1 MRKYTESELVEKA
14 SPELLREKLLETLIA
29 LDDFCREHGLRY
41 YLSGGTLL
49 GAVRHQGFIPWD
61 DDIDVNMPRCDCE
74 KLMELSGGRIGKYL
88 LVPPNF
94 DDAAHAYHWK
104 LYNEEILVTKGEKCY
119 PIFIDIFPIEGLPK
133 TAFGNWLHYTRSRFW
148 KLLSDCLW
156 GKKWLQGSN
165 KPAKLFHAAMR
176 PVASLWGKERLFNHV
191 VKVMKSIPYESSDYV
206 GVMAT
211 KVHTTEERVV
221 KREYAPVVEV
231 SFENRSFPGPA
242 GYHTY
247 LSQLY
252 GSSYM
257 ELPPE
262 EKRISRHGLVP
273 YRSVYFDGAQPPV
286 KIAVCGLIKSENL
299 GEQFIARSLEYLI
312 REGLREKGVTRPIE
326 FVEVDLLGRKDVLQ
340 QTKDKLEDKLRN
352 YCGYSIIG
360 LPLEAVYVLCKK
372 LAMMIPIPAVQN
384 FCYRMRHFIYE
395 HSRNYRKRLLRY
407 FDSKMHDCAFIVV
420 DGAGLLEYSYNEYQ
434 ELLLTVSRYAEKKRL
449 QVVYNAIGRAGEF
462 DEKDFR
468 ATILKQALRSP
479 VVKYISA
486 RDSQETVQCCAGEQH
501 QVELLADAAFWMKET
516 YGISPKE
523 NRKKVGIGLVRG
535 DSLSGYKVNFFPEDW
550 VKLFSGIARELEKR
564 GYEYEFF
571 TNGLPND
578 IALGNRVLK
587 ELGLPASRM
596 VPRPVLDTELYN
608 TISSYRGIITC
619 RLHSSIAAFTL
630 RIPSV
635 ILSWNHKVNKLMEHI
650 GCEERAVNLEN
661 FEPKYIVDLFEKAL
675 AEGVDDKKLQM
686 MKDKAKKSVDGCV
699 DLISRAVEACQG

>member
-1 MRKYTESELVEKA
+1 MRKYTEEEIQGKA
-14 SPELLREKLLETLIA
+14 SPEQLREKLLETLIA

-88 LVPPNF
+88 LEPPNF
-94 DDAAHAYHWK
+94 DDATHAYHWK
-104 LYNEEILVTKGEKCY
+104 LYNDEILVTKGKKCY

-133 TAFGNWLHYTRSRFW
+133 TAFGNWLHYARSRFW

-165 KPAKLFHAAMR
+165 KPAKLFHAVMR
-176 PVASLWGKERLFNHV
+176 PIASLWGKERLFNHV

-221 KREYAPVVEV
+221 KNEYEPVVEV

-242 GYHTY
+242 GYDTY
-247 LSQLY
+247 LTQLY

-262 EKRISRHGLVP
+262 EKRVSRHGLVP
-273 YRSVYFDGAQPPV
+273 YRSIYADGKELPV
-286 KIAVCGLIKSENL
+286 KIAVCGLIKSENI
-299 GEQFIARSLEYLI
+299 GEQFIARTLEFLI
-312 REGLREKGVTRPIE
+312 QRGLLEKGVDRPIE
-326 FVEVDLLGRKDVLQ
+326 FVEVDLLGRNDMIFPV
-340 QTKDKLEDKLRN
+340 KDKIEDKILN
-352 YCGYSIIG
+352 YYGYSKRG
-360 LPLEAVYVLCKK
+360 FPTEAVFVFFKK
-372 LAMMIPIPAVQN
+372 WAQKSSSRFVRN
-384 FCYRMRHFIYE
+384 FCYRVRHFIYN
-395 HSRNYRKRLLRY
+395 HGKNYRKRLTSY
-407 FDSKMHDCAFIVV
+407 FDSKMSDCAFIVV

-434 ELLLTVSRYAEKKRL
+434 ESLYTVSLYAEKKKL

-468 ATILKQALRSP
+468 STILKKALRSP
-479 VVKYISA
+479 VVKYVSA
-486 RDSQETVQCCAGEQH
+486 RDSQETVQLCAGQKH

-516 YGISPKE
+516 YGIIPKE

-535 DSLSGYKVNFFPEDW
+535 NSLSGYKVNFFSEDW
-550 VKLFSGIARELEKR
+550 VKLFSGIARELEAR

-571 TNGLPND
+571 TNGLPGD
-578 IALGNRVLK
+578 IVLGNKVLK
-587 ELGLPASRM
+587 AMGLPASKM
-596 VPRPVLDTELYN
+596 VTRPVLDTELYE

-619 RLHSSIAAFTL
+619 RMHSSIAAFTL
-630 RIPSV
+630 QIPSV
-635 ILSWNHKVNKLMEHI
+635 ILSWNDKVNKLMKHV
-650 GCEERAVNLEN
+650 GYEERAVNLEN
-661 FEPKYIVDLFEKAL
+661 FDPKYIVDLFERAL
-675 AEGVDDKKLQM
+675 EEGVDAEKLQM
-686 MKDKAKKSVDGCV
+686 MKDKAQKSVDGYI
-699 DLISRAVEACQG
+699 DLIARDVEAYSG